1 MFVERNDRHIIL
13 EPEHEIGDLKVSCVR
28 YVQQNGGTEIKKNW
42 NQQIVSD
49 LRYNHFVD
57 KNNVILCVHVHI
69 KYK

>member
-13 EPEHEIGDLKVSCVR
+13 ESEHEIGDLKVSCVR

-42 NQQIVSD
+42 NQQIVSN

-57 KNNVILCVHVHI
+57 
-69 KYK
+69 